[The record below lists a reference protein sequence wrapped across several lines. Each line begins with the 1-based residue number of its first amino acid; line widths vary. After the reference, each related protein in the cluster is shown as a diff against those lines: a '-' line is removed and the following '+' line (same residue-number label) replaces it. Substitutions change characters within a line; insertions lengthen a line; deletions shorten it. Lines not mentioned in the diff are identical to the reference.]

1 MVKMSSLKNLDKY
14 FVKKNVE
21 YNEYKIHKYVYNLH
35 IINTPRVVSYDK
47 KTKTMVMQKIK
58 GMNIAD
64 LYGTMLS
71 EVPKSIIE
79 EIENIIRL
87 LTTGDIE
94 YPDVTGYNFILDEN
108 EKLWIIDYG
117 HAVFND
123 NITNEY
129 LMEVCE
135 GIQKWNPEFE

>member
-1 MVKMSSLKNLDKY
+1 MVKMSAINNLDNY

-21 YNEYKIHKYVYNLH
+21 YNEYKIHRYVYNLH

-47 KTKTMVMQKIK
+47 KTKIMVMQKIN

-64 LYGTMLS
+64 YYGTNLS

-79 EIENIIRL
+79 QIENIIRL
-87 LTTGDIE
+87 LTTYNIE
-94 YPDVTGYNFILDEN
+94 YPDVTGYNFILDQD
-108 EKLWIIDYG
+108 EKLWIVDYG
-117 HAVFND
+117 HALFND

-129 LMEVCE
+129 LMEVCD
-135 GIQKWNPEFE
+135 GIQNWNPDFE